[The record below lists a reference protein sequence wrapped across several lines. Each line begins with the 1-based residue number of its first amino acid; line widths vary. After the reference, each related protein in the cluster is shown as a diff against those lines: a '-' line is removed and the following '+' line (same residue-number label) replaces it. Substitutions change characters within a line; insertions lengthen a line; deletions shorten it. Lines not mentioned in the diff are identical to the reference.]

1 MKRLSSR
8 AKTLRLPTQSRPDSS
23 QPSHGPPRNRIRSR
37 PPSRQ
42 LDLKRCQINQ
52 NINKFWKLVGDTI
65 GTELAG
71 RDYPTRLSL
80 LLEHRIGLWDVIAT
94 AHRAGSLDSEIRQH
108 TQNDLLALISSLPEL
123 NTIAFN
129 GGTAARIGLKTLG
142 EQVADFRVLLLP
154 SSSPAYAALS
164 YEKKLSS
171 WRALAT

>member
-1 MKRLSSR
+1 MSHKRSFAPVINAHTKILILGS
-8 AKTLRLPTQSRPDSS
+8 LPGDASLEQGQYYAHP
-23 QPSHGPPRNRIRSR
+23 Q
-37 PPSRQ
+37 
-42 LDLKRCQINQ
+42 
-52 NINKFWKLVGDTI
+52 NKFWKLVGDTI